1 MLFDEAVD
9 AGERMKRERD
19 AAARRPEG
27 GMTVEPKTIR
37 GSIKGKMKYQRIP
50 IRSKFYEQCMEMNGE
65 VNADTILDLPRE
77 KAAEIINALVEDW
90 MYWLKRA
97 GELYIMNRAN
107 ERIERIYESPEP
119 PK

>member
-1 MLFDEAVD
+1 M
-9 AGERMKRERD
+9 
-19 AAARRPEG
+19 
-27 GMTVEPKTIR
+27 EPKTIR